1 MVVVLVVASGAAWE
15 SPLLALVGERH
26 DLVLL
31 KRCVDVDDLLASA
44 SAGQAD
50 AAVVGARC
58 PRARPRGGRPPPSTP
73 GPRSWPSP
81 GRAVRMRSRPGPP
94 GSGSTAWSVPTTFLG
109 SSSCSSVT
117 TSRSPTRSSSRRPSA
132 AAAVTAGRVLVV
144 WGPAG
149 APGRTTL
156 ACGVAAALAAR
167 GLRTTLVDADPY
179 GGCGRAAPRRA
190 RRGLGPAGVARSSA
204 DGGLAR
210 GFASAQRALDDDLTV
225 VTGLP
230 RPDRWLEVRSGV
242 ARAPPRGR
250 PPYRSRRRRHRL
262 QPRGRPGRRP
272 DVPPRSQPADPGRP
286 RRRRR
291 DRGGGV
297 GRPGRPVPAGA
308 RAGRPPGTRP
318 RCARPRRGQPDAVE
332 PRLDRARHR
341 RHGRG
346 LRPAGGRPFPARRPG
361 RSRPG
366 AGLRVERRRAARL
379 PARRRGHRGRLC
391 SGPVPGADQVD
402 RGGVAGGWAPDR
414 PAPVAADRLRRR
426 RAGTARRW

>member
-50 AAVVGARC
+50 AAVVALD
-58 PRARPRGGRPPPSTP
+58 AP
-73 GPRSWPSP
+73 GLDHA
-81 GRAVRMRSRPGPP
+81 AVDLLHRHQVRVVAVA
-94 GSGSTAWSVPTTFLG
+94 GSGSPDAVQ
-109 SSSCSSVT
+109 
-117 TSRSPTRSSSRRPSA
+117 TRAARIGVDGLVGADDLPRVVELLERDDEPLSDEVVEPETSA

-156 ACGVAAALAAR
+156 SCGVAAALAAR

-179 GGCGRAAPRRA
+179 GGSVAQHLGVLDEVS
-190 RRGLGPAGVARSSA
+190 GLLSVARSSA

-242 ARAPPRGR
+242 LEHLLEVARRTGHVVVDTGFSLEDDPAGDLM
-250 PPYRSRRRRHRL
+250 S
-262 QPRGRPGRRP
+262 RPGRNQLTLAAL
-272 DVPPRSQPADPGRP
+272 DVADEIVVVGSADP
-286 RRRRR
+286 
-291 DRGGGV
+291 V
-297 GRPGRPVPAGA
+297 GLS
-308 RAGRPPGTRP
+308 
-318 RCARPRRGQPDAVE
+318 
-332 PRLDRARHR
+332 RLA
-341 RHGRG
+341 RG
-346 LRPAGGRPFPARRPG
+346 LVD
-361 RSRPG
+361 
-366 AGLRVERRRAARL
+366 LRER
-379 PARRRGHRGRLC
+379 
-391 SGPVPGADQVD
+391 VPGAPV
-402 RGGVAGGWAPDR
+402 RVVVNRMRSSLGWTERDIVGMVEGFAR
-414 PAPVAADRLRRR
+414 LAASISCPTTGPQPTGR
-426 RAGTARRW
+426 